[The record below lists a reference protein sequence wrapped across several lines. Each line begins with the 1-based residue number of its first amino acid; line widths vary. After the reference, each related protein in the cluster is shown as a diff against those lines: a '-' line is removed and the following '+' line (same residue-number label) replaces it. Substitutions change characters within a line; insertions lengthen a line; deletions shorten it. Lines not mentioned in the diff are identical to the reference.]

1 MEGTMKTT
9 HYRYLL
15 LVLAAY
21 VVMTRFFMPFPADF
35 EDSYI
40 MQRYAQNG
48 VDGYLFE
55 WNRHF
60 GTVQGTTGIAWLT
73 LVSEIARLTR
83 FSVGTIDSYAGLGF
97 AILALLVIYFA
108 ARGELKLRNPKIAV
122 LQLIPV
128 ATSALFIRSS
138 ANGLETSITL
148 FFTALSIYLLRF
160 CNSASGTSLCLGLFS
175 GFTFLVRPDLP
186 LFPVILFCSGLALSS
201 RSLPQKGKAALT
213 LLTGTLVAAGAS
225 LALAKILTGTALPL
239 SATLKVALSDLLLG
253 RLPLSQYNYIIGQ
266 QLSFLGDVL
275 PLIIL
280 AFIATSLQSTS
291 ESRKYFPIY
300 IASAVYYLYLF
311 SVLPIMDVADRFQ
324 LPVLI
329 GLSFSIPHF
338 YEFVSKF
345 SKSDWR
351 AVWLTG
357 VATSLIV
364 LGNLSIFP
372 ASKQEARSL
381 VFDHSDFAKIGYDLR
396 DIDGVIIASPEAG
409 KLAAASQ
416 QKFLDTVGLNDLF
429 VAQNKKKPNYP
440 TLLSQYLHSTFGIPD
455 VYIRKSEAMD
465 PRFAYAY
472 LEVLPDFKTL
482 YQCNDRENAERTGKT
497 VCVYKESARA
507 QQILTALGK
516 SDIQVE
522 LH

>member
-1 MEGTMKTT
+1 MKTA

-15 LVLAAY
+15 LVLVAY
-21 VVMTRFFMPFPADF
+21 VAMARFFMPFPSDF

-60 GTVQGTTGIAWLT
+60 GTVQGTTGIAWVT
-73 LVSEIARLTR
+73 LVSELARLTR
-83 FSVGTIDSYAGLGF
+83 FSVGAINSYAGLGF
-97 AILALLVIYFA
+97 AVLALLAVYFA
-108 ARGELKLRNPKIAV
+108 TTGGLKLSTPRIAA
-122 LQLIPV
+122 LQLLPI

-160 CNSASGTSLCLGLFS
+160 CNGARGNSLYLGLFS

-186 LFPVILFCSGLALSS
+186 LFPVVLFGTALALSS
-201 RSLPQKGKAALT
+201 SSLPRKRDAALT
-213 LLTGTLVAAGAS
+213 LLAGTLVAAAGS

-253 RLPLSQYNYIIGQ
+253 RLPMSQYNYIIGQ

-275 PLIIL
+275 PLVIL
-280 AFIATSLQSTS
+280 AFIATALLGLPASS
-291 ESRKYFPIY
+291 KYLPMY
-300 IASAVYYLYLF
+300 VASAVYYVYLF

-329 GLSFSIPHF
+329 GLSFSVPHF

-345 SKSDWR
+345 SKADRR
-351 AVWLTG
+351 AASLTAIT
-357 VATSLIV
+357 VALLV

-372 ASKQEARSL
+372 ASKKEARDL
-381 VFDHSDFAKIGYDLR
+381 VTDHSDFARIGYDLR
-396 DIDGVIIASPEAG
+396 GIDGVIIASPEAG

-416 QKFLDTVGLNDLF
+416 QKFLDTVGLNDIF
-429 VAQNKKKPNYP
+429 IAQNKKKSNYP
-440 TLLSQYLHSTFGIPD
+440 ALLSSYLYNTFGIPD
-455 VYIRKSEAMD
+455 VYIRKNEAMD
-465 PRFAYAY
+465 PRFSYSY
-472 LEVLPDFKTL
+472 LENLPDFKTL
-482 YQCNDRENAERTGKT
+482 YRCNDEENAERTGKV
-497 VCVYKESARA
+497 VCVYKGSAHA

-516 SDIQVE
+516 SDIHLE